1 MADDLVPRPTHVQEL
16 IALHP
21 REYALVSAR
30 MLAVASVVAIA
41 LVAHCAL
48 LVADPGAPAEPLLS
62 GACLGRVVMAIPRP
76 LAWTRIYSLHRG
88 ALREER
94 VVRVA
99 QRLLTALRDPLAKL
113 NNRLQHLYNA
123 WLLALLARLVW
134 AFGRGWER
142 SAFEQRVLRHVLACV
157 TAQLATHIASACS
170 VLLLIHRGDAGADS
184 EQRERVERACP
195 ATFVDEALRRRL
207 EERDSTCIVC
217 FSELAVRDRVRSLP
231 CGHTFHTEC
240 VDGWWRAPRGPM
252 EAKCPTCS
260 LSLPA
265 DDDSEANMGEEERL
279 EVEWV
284 RELRRRHPGIF

>member
-30 MLAVASVVAIA
+30 MLAVASVVAVAA
-41 LVAHCAL
+41 LVAHCAPSPRR
-48 LVADPGAPAEPLLS
+48 LVRQQS
-62 GACLGRVVMAIPRP
+62 RSTHSVRKGRVVMAIPRP

-113 NNRLQHLYNA
+113 QHA
-123 WLLALLARLVW
+123 RCSTSRWLLALLARLAW

-195 ATFVDEALRRRL
+195 ATLVDEALRRRL

-217 FSELAVRDRVRSLP
+217 FSELAVGDRVRSLP

-260 LSLPA
+260 L
-265 DDDSEANMGEEERL
+265 RL
-279 EVEWV
+279 
-284 RELRRRHPGIF
+284 

>member
-1 MADDLVPRPTHVQEL
+1 MARTEEALATADVVLLIVDRIAPAPTHSDATKFPLSMAFKIGVIQC
-16 IALHP
+16 
-21 REYALVSAR
+21 
-30 MLAVASVVAIA
+30 LAMV
-41 LVAHCAL
+41 
-48 LVADPGAPAEPLLS
+48 PGTSRSGATILS
-62 GACLGRVVMAIPRP
+62 G
-76 LAWTRIYSLHRG
+76 SS
-88 ALREER
+88 EER

-195 ATFVDEALRRRL
+195 ATLVDEALRLRL
-207 EERDSTCIVC
+207 EERDSTCIVSSRPA
-217 FSELAVRDRVRSLP
+217 FSVYAV
-231 CGHTFHTEC
+231 
-240 VDGWWRAPRGPM
+240 
-252 EAKCPTCS
+252 
-260 LSLPA
+260 
-265 DDDSEANMGEEERL
+265 
-279 EVEWV
+279 
-284 RELRRRHPGIF
+284 

>member
-1 MADDLVPRPTHVQEL
+1 M
-16 IALHP
+16 
-21 REYALVSAR
+21 
-30 MLAVASVVAIA
+30 
-41 LVAHCAL
+41 
-48 LVADPGAPAEPLLS
+48 
-62 GACLGRVVMAIPRP
+62 
-76 LAWTRIYSLHRG
+76 
-88 ALREER
+88 
-94 VVRVA
+94 
-99 QRLLTALRDPLAKL
+99 
-113 NNRLQHLYNA
+113 
-123 WLLALLARLVW
+123 W

-195 ATFVDEALRRRL
+195 ATLVDEALRRRL

-217 FSELAVRDRVRSLP
+217 FSELAVGDRVRSLP

-252 EAKCPTCS
+252 EAKCPTCKPQP
-260 LSLPA
+260 PA

-279 EVEWV
+279 EVEGAGVSATKAPGDLLAGRLPRADASLGTSSKLRV
-284 RELRRRHPGIF
+284 RSRTREPSDLSGACVSLRAACAHDRQNSGVAFPFFSHAGGDPQPHKGKTTVCRSHLIASRDAHI